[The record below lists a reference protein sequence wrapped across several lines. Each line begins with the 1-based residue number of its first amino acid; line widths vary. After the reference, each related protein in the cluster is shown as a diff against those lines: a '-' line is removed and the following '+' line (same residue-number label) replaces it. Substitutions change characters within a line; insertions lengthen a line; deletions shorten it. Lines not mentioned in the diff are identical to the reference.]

1 MLGII
6 GVIRNRVSRLPLG
19 LQSHINR
26 VEEIASRLSDRN
38 GVDPDLGRLGALCH
52 DVARAM
58 PDSELLS
65 RASDMN
71 MAICTIER
79 DIPML
84 LHGPVGSEIV
94 RIEDGVEDESIL
106 NAVYWHTTGSDTLDE
121 IGKIVFLADKLDPQ
135 KNKKYPYQK
144 YLYELAGSNLD
155 LAMFEFL
162 RREVDS
168 LIQRGNQVHP
178 RMMES
183 RDYFSQLV

>member
-26 VEEIASRLSDRN
+26 VEEIAARLSDSN

-58 PDSELLS
+58 PDSELLI

-71 MAICTIER
+71 MDICTIER

-168 LIQRGNQVHP
+168 LIQSGNQVHP

>member
-1 MLGII
+1 M
-6 GVIRNRVSRLPLG
+6 
-19 LQSHINR
+19 
-26 VEEIASRLSDRN
+26 
-38 GVDPDLGRLGALCH
+38 
-52 DVARAM
+52 
-58 PDSELLS
+58 
-65 RASDMN
+65 
-71 MAICTIER
+71 
-79 DIPML
+79 
-84 LHGPVGSEIV
+84 GSEMCI
-94 RIEDGVEDESIL
+94 RDR
-106 NAVYWHTTGSDTLDE
+106 YWHTTGSDTLDE